1 MDIVS
6 IVNGG
11 AQKADLVES
20 AVAQLIAALCLQQ
33 DLPEFVDS
41 MIRTKWRV
49 VMFLVG
55 LNKGTASIEWIEAKH
70 TASMLTAAISGNI
83 ALRDRDRKEIFDQL
97 RHGFT
102 MVQMDLNEQNEFMEK
117 LVKQFDAQTENL
129 ETCVLI
135 PDSSREDSKKASREA
150 SKESSDDKPPEASI
164 SPTGEEII
172 DQSDLDEI
180 AQLLGSD
187 GSEEDGKLDEIDLLE
202 LQTDIDQLENNTAV
216 QYLINGSYEDCTLA
230 RTSGDAELYR
240 ISNGSGFSLDRSRLG
255 LAIAL
260 QNGEFKIPGYELAAL
275 ARQKTLLPTSII
287 QH

>member
-20 AVAQLIAALCLQQ
+20 AVAPLIAALCLQQ

-135 PDSSREDSKKASREA
+135 PDSSKEA